1 MLTRGFCCK
10 CSKLLLNED
19 IICNKCYTEFL
30 KMLSTYLKEHRWSNM
45 RDISYNTKIPIK
57 VLELFIKNEDL
68 QEVEQDDL
76 SKAIAEYE
84 RLVNEEA
91 QRQKNLELL
100 KQMSSLTKGEDKED
114 NSNSGPRMRYYGIS
128 SDSRRKR

>member
-1 MLTRGFCCK
+1 
-10 CSKLLLNED
+10 
-19 IICNKCYTEFL
+19 
-30 KMLSTYLKEHRWSNM
+30 MLSTYLKEHRWSNM

-84 RLVNEEA
+84 RMVNEEA

-100 KQMSSLTKGEDKED
+100 KQMSSLTKREDKED
-114 NSNSGPRMRYYGIS
+114 NNNSGPRMRYYGIS